1 MFFVGLV
8 VIYLL
13 SSHLIRK
20 NIRPLARFA
29 TAARE
34 VAQGN
39 FNIELPEVKSREADA
54 LREAFKDMQTSL
66 TKYVEELKESTASNV
81 AMEQHSAAYAAEGVS
96 AVP

>member
-1 MFFVGLV
+1 M
-8 VIYLL
+8 IYLL

-29 TAARE
+29 MAARE

-39 FNIELPEVKSREADA
+39 FNIELPEMKSREADA

-81 AMEQHSAAYAAEGVS
+81 AMAAAYAAEGVS